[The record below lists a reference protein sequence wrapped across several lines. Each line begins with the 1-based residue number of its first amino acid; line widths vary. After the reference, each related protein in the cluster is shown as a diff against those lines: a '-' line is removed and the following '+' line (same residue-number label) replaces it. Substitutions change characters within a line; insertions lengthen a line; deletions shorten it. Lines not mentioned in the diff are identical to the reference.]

1 MLWNHILLAYDNSQ
15 QALRAVEY
23 VGQMFGRLDNVKVVL
38 FGVYDKLPEHD
49 MIDTPFT
56 DQVRAR
62 ISVMERDRE
71 KGRTHLEEARK
82 HLIRMGYSEDQVKI
96 KYVEKKKSV
105 AKDIIDEV
113 NAGGYG
119 TVVLGRKGMN
129 NLKGMLFGSV
139 SSGVIGNL
147 VGATICVVE

>member
-1 MLWNHILLAYDNSQ
+1 MLWNQILLAYDNSQ

-23 VGQMFGRLDNVKVVL
+23 VGQMFGQVDNVKVII
-38 FGVYDKLPEHD
+38 FGVYDKVPEHD
-49 MIDTPFT
+49 MEDTVFT
-56 DQVRAR
+56 GQVRAR
-62 ISVMERDRE
+62 ISVLEREKE
-71 KGRTHLEEARK
+71 KGRDNLEDAKKILVRK
-82 HLIRMGYSEDQVKI
+82 GFSEDQVKV

-113 NAGGYG
+113 KAGGYG
-119 TVVLGRKGMN
+119 TVVLGRKGVS
-129 NLKGMLFGSV
+129 NLTGMLFGSV

>member
-1 MLWNHILLAYDNSQ
+1 MLWNQILLAYDNSQ

-23 VGQMFGRLDNVKVVL
+23 VGQMFGQVDNVKVII
-38 FGVYDKLPEHD
+38 FGVYDKVPEHD
-49 MIDTPFT
+49 MEDTVFT

-62 ISVMERDRE
+62 ISVLEREKE
-71 KGRTHLEEARK
+71 KGRNNLDEAKKLLLRK
-82 HLIRMGYSEDQVKI
+82 GFSEDQVKV
-96 KYVEKKKSV
+96 KYIEKKKSV

-113 NAGGYG
+113 KSGGYG
-119 TVVLGRKGMN
+119 TVVLGRKGVS
-129 NLKGMLFGSV
+129 NLAGMLFGSV

>member
-1 MLWNHILLAYDNSQ
+1 MLWNQILLAYDNSQ

-23 VGQMFGRLDNVKVVL
+23 VGQMFGRVDNVKVII
-38 FGVYDKLPEHD
+38 FGVYDKVPEHD
-49 MIDTPFT
+49 MVDTVFT

-62 ISVMERDRE
+62 ISVLEREKE
-71 KGRTHLEEARK
+71 KGRNNLDEAKKLLLRK
-82 HLIRMGYSEDQVKI
+82 GFSDDQVKV
-96 KYVEKKKSV
+96 KYVEKKKGV

-113 NAGGYG
+113 KSGGYG
-119 TVVLGRKGMN
+119 TVVLGRKGVS
-129 NLKGMLFGSV
+129 NLAGMLFGSV

>member
-23 VGQMFGRLDNVKVVL
+23 VGQMFGRVDNVKVVL
-38 FGVYDKLPEHD
+38 FGVYDKVPEYD

-62 ISVMERDRE
+62 ISVLERE
-71 KGRTHLEEARK
+71 KDKGRQHLDEAKK
-82 HLIRMGYSEDQVKI
+82 HLLRMGFGEDQVKV
-96 KYVEKKKSV
+96 KYIEKKKAV

-113 NAGGYG
+113 KTGGYG
-119 TVVLGRKGMN
+119 TVVLGRKGVS
-129 NLKGMLFGSV
+129 NLGGMLFGSV

>member
-1 MLWNHILLAYDNSQ
+1 MLWNQILLAYDNSQ

-23 VGQMFGRLDNVKVVL
+23 VGQMFGQVDNVKVII
-38 FGVYDKLPEHD
+38 FGVYDKVPEHD
-49 MIDTPFT
+49 MEDTVFT

-62 ISVMERDRE
+62 ISVLEREKE
-71 KGRTHLEEARK
+71 KGRDNLEEAKKMLVRK
-82 HLIRMGYSEDQVKI
+82 GFSEDQVKV
-96 KYVEKKKSV
+96 KYVGKKKSV

-113 NAGGYG
+113 KAGGYG
-119 TVVLGRKGMN
+119 TVVLGRKGVS
-129 NLKGMLFGSV
+129 NLTGMLFGSV

>member
-1 MLWNHILLAYDNSQ
+1 MLWNQVLLAYDNSQ

-23 VGQMFGRLDNVKVVL
+23 VGQMFGRVDNVKVTL
-38 FGVYDKLPEHD
+38 FGVYDKLPEYE

-56 DQVRAR
+56 EQVKAR
-62 ISVMERDRE
+62 ISALERVRA
-71 KGRTHLEEARK
+71 KGRENLEEAKK
-82 HLIRMGYSEDQVKI
+82 HLVRMGFSPDQVKV
-96 KYVEKKKSV
+96 KYVEKTKSV

-113 NAGGYG
+113 KKGGYG
-119 TVVLGRKGMN
+119 TVVMGRRGVS
-129 NLKGMLFGSV
+129 NLTGMLFGSV

>member
-1 MLWNHILLAYDNSQ
+1 
-15 QALRAVEY
+15 
-23 VGQMFGRLDNVKVVL
+23 MFGRLDNVKVVL
-38 FGVYDKLPEHD
+38 FGVYDKLPDHD

-119 TVVLGRKGMN
+119 TVVLGRKGLS

>member
-1 MLWNHILLAYDNSQ
+1 MLWNQILLAYDNSQ

-23 VGQMFGRLDNVKVVL
+23 VGQMFGQVDNVKVII
-38 FGVYDKLPEHD
+38 FGVYDKVPEHD
-49 MIDTPFT
+49 MEDTVFT

-62 ISVMERDRE
+62 ISVLEREKE
-71 KGRTHLEEARK
+71 KGRDNLEDAKKILVRK
-82 HLIRMGYSEDQVKI
+82 GFSEDQVKV

-113 NAGGYG
+113 KAGGYG
-119 TVVLGRKGMN
+119 TVVLGRKGVS
-129 NLKGMLFGSV
+129 NLTGMLFGSV

>member
-38 FGVYDKLPEHD
+38 FGVYDKLPDHD

-119 TVVLGRKGMN
+119 TVVLGRKGLS

>member
-23 VGQMFGRLDNVKVVL
+23 VGQMFGRVDNVKVTL
-38 FGVYDKLPEHD
+38 FGVYDKVPEHD

-56 DQVRAR
+56 GQVRAR
-62 ISVMERDRE
+62 ISNLERERD
-71 KGRTHLEEARK
+71 KGRQNMGEAKK
-82 HLIRMGYSEDQVKI
+82 HLVRMGFGEDQVKV
-96 KYVEKKKSV
+96 KYVEKNKSV

-113 NAGGYG
+113 KAGGYG
-119 TVVLGRKGMN
+119 TVVLGRKGVSN
-129 NLKGMLFGSV
+129 ITGMLLGSV

-147 VGATICVVE
+147 VGATVCVVE

>member
-23 VGQMFGRLDNVKVVL
+23 VGQMFGRVDNVKLTL
-38 FGVYDKLPEHD
+38 FGVYDKVPEHD

-62 ISVMERDRE
+62 ISNLERERD
-71 KGRTHLEEARK
+71 KGRQHMEEAKK
-82 HLIRMGYSEDQVKI
+82 HLVRMGFSEDQVKI
-96 KYVEKKKSV
+96 KYVEKNKGV

-113 NAGGYG
+113 KSGGYG
-119 TVVLGRKGMN
+119 TVVLGRKGMS
-129 NLKGMLFGSV
+129 NLAGMLLGSV

-147 VGATICVVE
+147 VGATVCVVE

>member
-1 MLWNHILLAYDNSQ
+1 MLWNQILLAYDNSQ

-23 VGQMFGRLDNVKVVL
+23 VGQMFGRVDNVKVII
-38 FGVYDKLPEHD
+38 FGVYDKVPEHD
-49 MIDTPFT
+49 MEDTVFT

-62 ISVMERDRE
+62 ISVLEREKE
-71 KGRTHLEEARK
+71 KGRDNLDEAKKLLLRK
-82 HLIRMGYSEDQVKI
+82 GFSEDQVKV
-96 KYVEKKKSV
+96 KYVEKKKGV

-113 NAGGYG
+113 KSGGYG
-119 TVVLGRKGMN
+119 TVVLGRKGVS
-129 NLKGMLFGSV
+129 NLAGMLFGSV

>member
-1 MLWNHILLAYDNSQ
+1 MLWNQVLLAYDNSQ

-23 VGQMFGRLDNVKVVL
+23 VGQMFARVDNVKVII
-38 FGVYDKLPEHD
+38 FGVYDKVPEHD
-49 MIDTPFT
+49 MEGTVFT

-62 ISVMERDRE
+62 ISVLERDRE
-71 KGRTHLEEARK
+71 KGREGLEEAKKMLLRK
-82 HLIRMGYSEDQVKI
+82 GFGDEQVKV

-113 NAGGYG
+113 KTGGYG
-119 TVVLGRKGMN
+119 TVVMGRKGVS
-129 NLKGMLFGSV
+129 NLAGMLFGSV